1 LRNNSNELT
10 IAHGSLEQLQNAL
23 RRNTAEKY
31 HIIFGTLASNEI
43 PTGEHTDRLQI
54 SRI

>member
-1 LRNNSNELT
+1 MAAWNDYK
-10 IAHGSLEQLQNAL
+10 NAL

-31 HIIFGTLASNEI
+31 HLIFGTLASSEI
-43 PTGEHTDRLQI
+43 PTGEHTNRLQI